1 MLNAPATPERLAMIQ
16 VPQDSQFIP
25 FLMEL
30 RSQIARWL
38 NPDLSE
44 RQGAILAGDFLINV
58 SRGPADPP
66 EPGREDAESSTAA
79 RDRNSLAASV
89 PQIPVT

>member
-1 MLNAPATPERLAMIQ
+1 MIQ
-16 VPQDSQFIP
+16 APDDSQFIP

-30 RSQIARWL
+30 LALIARWL

-44 RQGAILAGDFLINV
+44 RQVAILAGDFLING

-66 EPGREDAESSTAA
+66 ETGREDPE
-79 RDRNSLAASV
+79 
-89 PQIPVT
+89 

>member
-1 MLNAPATPERLAMIQ
+1 MIQ
-16 VPQDSQFIP
+16 APGDSQFIP

-44 RQGAILAGDFLINV
+44 RQVAIRAGDVLINV

-66 EPGREDAESSTAA
+66 EPGREDSES
-79 RDRNSLAASV
+79 
-89 PQIPVT
+89 